1 MQIAQGTC
9 LCTVGSFI
17 FETRLGLS
25 GVDMLERDFERGLK
39 KRLESIFPGCLYLK
53 LDPTAIQGIPDRLV
67 IWQDRWA
74 ALELKRSPRAKR
86 QPNQEYY
93 IDMFNVMSFGAFIY
107 PENEEEVLDDLQL
120 ALQSKRNSRLPQR

>member
-1 MQIAQGTC
+1 
-9 LCTVGSFI
+9 
-17 FETRLGLS
+17 
-25 GVDMLERDFERGLK
+25 MLERDFERWLK

-74 ALELKRSPRAKR
+74 ALELKRSSRAKR

-93 IDMFNVMSFGAFIY
+93 VNMLNGWSFAAFVH
-107 PENEEEVLDDLQL
+107 PENVEEVLD
-120 ALQSKRNSRLPQR
+120 ALQRAFRS

>member
-1 MQIAQGTC
+1 MLIAQGTC
-9 LCTVGSFI
+9 LCTVGLCI
-17 FETRLGLS
+17 FETRFGRS
-25 GVDMLERDFERGLK
+25 EAEMLERDFERGLR
-39 KRLESIFPGCLYLK
+39 KRLETMFPGCLYLK

-93 IDMFNVMSFGAFIY
+93 VDMMDEWSFAAFVHPGNV
-107 PENEEEVLDDLQL
+107 EEVLD
-120 ALQSKRNSRLPQR
+120 ALQRAFRS

>member
-1 MQIAQGTC
+1 MSPCIA
-9 LCTVGSFI
+9 GSFI
-17 FETRLGLS
+17 SATKS
-25 GVDMLERDFERGLK
+25 GPSEVDVLERDFERGLK

-74 ALELKRSPRAKR
+74 ALELKRSPRAKK

-93 IDMFNVMSFGAFIY
+93 INMMNEWSFAAFVHPGNV
-107 PENEEEVLDDLQL
+107 EEVLD
-120 ALQSKRNSRLPQR
+120 ALQRAFRS

>member
-1 MQIAQGTC
+1 MSLCIA
-9 LCTVGSFI
+9 GSCI
-17 FETRLGLS
+17 FATRFGPS
-25 GVDMLERDFERGLK
+25 GADVLERDFERGLK

-74 ALELKRSPRAKR
+74 ALELKRSPRAKK

-93 IDMFNVMSFGAFIY
+93 VDMMNEWSFAAFVHPGNV
-107 PENEEEVLDDLQL
+107 EEVLD
-120 ALQSKRNSRLPQR
+120 ALQRAFRS

>member
-1 MQIAQGTC
+1 
-9 LCTVGSFI
+9 
-17 FETRLGLS
+17 
-25 GVDMLERDFERGLK
+25 MLERDFERGLK

-74 ALELKRSPRAKR
+74 ALELKRSSRAKR

-93 IDMFNVMSFGAFIY
+93 VNMLNGWSFAAFVHPGNV
-107 PENEEEVLDDLQL
+107 EEVLD
-120 ALQSKRNSRLPQR
+120 ALQRAFRS